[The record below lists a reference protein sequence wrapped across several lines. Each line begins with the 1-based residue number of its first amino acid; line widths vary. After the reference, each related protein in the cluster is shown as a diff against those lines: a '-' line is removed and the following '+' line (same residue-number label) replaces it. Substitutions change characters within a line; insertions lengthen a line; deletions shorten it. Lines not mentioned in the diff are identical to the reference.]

1 MSHVPMSL
9 YPYGARPSAVV
20 AAFRNPWAEI
30 DQVERALCPYLAN
43 SSLANLGETLGEVT
57 NTKDKYAVAVD
68 VSHFAPEEIK
78 VR

>member
-1 MSHVPMSL
+1 M
-9 YPYGARPSAVV
+9 AFIRFADRPT
-20 AAFRNPWAEI
+20 FRNPWAEL
-30 DQVERALCPYLAN
+30 DRMERSLFDN
-43 SSLANLGETLGEVT
+43 SSIANLGESLGEVT